1 MKNDKDWILRIKGK
15 HAVNVYADGEVRYSI
30 GKKNLFTLK
39 KDALQE
45 LESLIRLSLSTPND
59 SATGN
64 VIRFKH
70 DKKVF
75 TLYNRELYTKIWK
88 IIYDANN
95 VKGNNEELEDL
106 INIIEYIIIYGDLLS
121 EVALEAPDPASF
133 NHLLDIDDSTD
144 SLINLILTKNNE
156 VYY

>member
-1 MKNDKDWILRIKGK
+1 MDKDWILRIKGK
-15 HAVNVYADGEVRYSI
+15 HAVTIYADSEVRYSV
-30 GKKNLFTLK
+30 GKKTLFYLT
-39 KDALQE
+39 DNALQK
-45 LESLIRLSLSTPND
+45 LESLLKLNLSTPSD

-95 VKGNNEELEDL
+95 VKGNYEELID
-106 INIIEYIIIYGDLLS
+106 IIKDTEYVILYGNLTS
-121 EVALEAPDPASF
+121 EVPLDAPDPVLLCK
-133 NHLLDIDDSTD
+133 LLDIDIYSD
-144 SLINLILTKNNE
+144 SLINIILTKNNE